1 MIVTGGVALGVA
13 LAVVTNIALMKTYPL
28 DAMPLYVPVI
38 GALALWLLGQ
48 LAVWGPASYAAKV
61 PPVVAIRTT

>member
-1 MIVTGGVALGVA
+1 
-13 LAVVTNIALMKTYPL
+13 
-28 DAMPLYVPVI
+28 
-38 GALALWLLGQ
+38 LALWLLGQ